1 MEEEQDLVE
10 RSYLEIP
17 DKLFSRR
24 LARSVI
30 NASFLGAGI
39 QLTGISVVT
48 TYATVIFQ
56 NLFKNANEYQSAAYG
71 ACIMSSF
78 KLLGAVVPL
87 FCVNLLKRKPMLFG
101 GFFVSVIGN
110 IGMSLSFLLSG
121 GVQTAIVITATALFV
136 LGFEFG
142 PGTI

>member
-1 MEEEQDLVE
+1 
-10 RSYLEIP
+10 
-17 DKLFSRR
+17 
-24 LARSVI
+24 
-30 NASFLGAGI
+30 
-39 QLTGISVVT
+39 
-48 TYATVIFQ
+48 
-56 NLFKNANEYQSAAYG
+56 
-71 ACIMSSF
+71 MSSF

-110 IGMSLSFLLSG
+110 IGMSLSFLLNG